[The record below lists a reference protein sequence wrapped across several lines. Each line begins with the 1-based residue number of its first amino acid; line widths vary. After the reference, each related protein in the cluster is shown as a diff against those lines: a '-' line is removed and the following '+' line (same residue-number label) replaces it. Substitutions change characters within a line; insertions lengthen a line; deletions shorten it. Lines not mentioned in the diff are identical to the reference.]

1 MSLYLIGMG
10 LGNEKDITLRGL
22 DAIKKCSKLYIETYT
37 SQLGCSLAELEAFYG
52 KKIITANREM
62 VEKRAEQTILA
73 DAEKEDVAFLVVGD
87 VFGAT
92 THTDLV
98 LRAKEK
104 NIPVTIINNVS
115 IINAVANTGL
125 ELYKFG
131 KTTSIVFP
139 EKSHKPESFY
149 DVIVQNKSIGAH
161 TLCLLDI
168 KIENNT
174 ERFMTINDALMILLD
189 IEKRKKQNIITEQTM
204 VVGCARVGHDDGVVR
219 YGTVEELIN
228 HDFGTPLHCL
238 IIPGPLHFAEEEM
251 QKVLN
256 KHNRRHGDE

>member
-1 MSLYLIGMG
+1 MALYLIGLG
-10 LGNEKDITLRGL
+10 LGTEKDMTLKGL
-22 DAIKKCSKLYIETYT
+22 EAVKKCSKLYIETYT
-37 SQLGCSLAELEAFYG
+37 SQLGCSKETLERFYG
-52 KKIITANREM
+52 KPLIPADRTL
-62 VEKRAEQTILA
+62 VESRAEETILA

-98 LRAKEK
+98 LRAHEK

-139 EKSHKPESFY
+139 EKNHQPESFY
-149 DVIVQNKSIGAH
+149 EVIAQNKSINAH

-174 ERFMTINDALMILLD
+174 ERFMTINDALKILLD
-189 IEKRKKQNIITEQTM
+189 IEHKRNQNIVTEKTF
-204 VVGCARVGHDDGVVR
+204 VVGCARMGHEDAVVK
-219 YGTVEELIN
+219 YGTVEELMK
-228 HDFGTPLHCL
+228 HDFGKPLHCL
-238 IIPGPLHFAEEEM
+238 IIPGPLHFKEEEM
-251 QKVLN
+251 LKVL
-256 KHNRRHGDE
+256 HDS

>member
-1 MSLYLIGMG
+1 MALYLVGMG
-10 LGNEKDITLRGL
+10 LGDEKDITLRGL
-22 DAIKKCSKLYIETYT
+22 DAVKKCSKLYIETYT
-37 SQLGCSLAELEAFYG
+37 SQLGCSHAELEAFYG
-52 KKIITANREM
+52 KKIIPADREL
-62 VEKRAEQTILA
+62 VEKRAEETILA

-139 EKSHKPESFY
+139 EKSHQPESFY
-149 DVIVQNKSIGAH
+149 DVIAQNKSIGAH

-168 KIENNT
+168 KIENGT
-174 ERFMTINDALMILLD
+174 EPSGRFMTIKDALTILLD
-189 IEKRKKQNIITEQTM
+189 IEKRKKQNIITEKTM
-204 VVGCARVGHDDGVVR
+204 VVGCARIGHDDAIVR
-219 YGTVEELIN
+219 YGTVEELLK
-228 HDFGTPLHCL
+228 HDFGAPLHCL
-238 IIPGPLHFAEEEM
+238 IIPGPLHFTEEEM
-251 QKVLN
+251 LKVLN
-256 KHNRRHGDE
+256 GHCNY

>member
-1 MSLYLIGMG
+1 MPLYLIGLG
-10 LGNEKDITLRGL
+10 LGNEKDITVRGL
-22 DAIKKCSKLYIETYT
+22 EVIKKCSKLYIETYT
-37 SQLGCSLAELEAFYG
+37 SQLGCSKEALEDFYG
-52 KKIITANREM
+52 KPLIPADREL
-62 VEKRAEQTILA
+62 VEKKAEETILA
-73 DAEKEDVAFLVVGD
+73 DAAKEDVAFLVVGD

-104 NIPVTIINNVS
+104 NIPVTIINNTS

-139 EKSHKPESFY
+139 EKNHQPESFY
-149 DVIVQNKSIGAH
+149 DVIAQNKSIGAH

-174 ERFMTINDALMILLD
+174 ERFMTINDALKILLD
-189 IEKRKKQNIITEQTM
+189 IEKRKKQNIVTEKTV
-204 VVGCARVGHDDGVVR
+204 VVGCTRVGHDNAVVR
-219 YGTVEELIN
+219 YGTVEELLN
-228 HDFGTPLHCL
+228 HDFGAPLHCL
-238 IIPGPLHFAEEEM
+238 IILGPLHFKEEEM
-251 QKVLN
+251 LKV
-256 KHNRRHGDE
+256 H